1 MNASIMSEEW
11 DRYALLKHFDR
22 IEWDLGN
29 MPNLNLET
37 LDMDNCDLTQVP
49 PAITE
54 IEYYAFRD
62 IQAVSFN
69 NNPIAN
75 ADVLGKLEDLQAINM
90 WRCGLEAIPSS
101 WTSLNKLQVLGLG
114 HSKTLSNFGPIKRLT
129 NITWLDLGGC
139 QLKSIPDEITHLTK
153 LVVLALGDNPGIEI
167 DDSICCFWSLQKL
180 ALNNCALKNVPS
192 PIFSLLKLTHLHLD
206 DNLLKSIEPEI
217 GHLKEMEELSVTGNY
232 NISLPPVLGKNE
244 SLKYIVVDESVNFN
258 GVTDEL
264 RNKFRLTLQKGNR
277 KENKN

>member
-1 MNASIMSEEW
+1 MSEEW

-22 IEWDLGN
+22 IEWELGN

-90 WRCGLEAIPSS
+90 WRCGLEAIPNT

-114 HSKTLSNFGPIKRLT
+114 HSKTLTNFGPIKRLT

-139 QLKSIPDEITHLTK
+139 QLKSIPEEITHLTK
-153 LVVLALGDNPGIEI
+153 LVVLALGDNQGIEI
-167 DDSICCFWSLQKL
+167 DDNICCFWNLQKL
-180 ALNNCALKNVPS
+180 ALNNCALETVPN

-217 GHLKEMEELSVTGNY
+217 GHLKEMEELSVTGNK
-232 NISLPPVLGKNE
+232 NISLPAVLGKNV
-244 SLKYIVVDESVNFN
+244 SLKHIVVDESVNFN
-258 GVTDEL
+258 GVTEEL

-277 KENKN
+277 KERKN

>member
-1 MNASIMSEEW
+1 MNVSIMSEEW